1 MNKKTLLSPFRRPS
15 SCLAPI
21 LLLLALA
28 ACTGDE
34 LTDGMVQ
41 DLPDGRYPL
50 TLTATQT
57 GDEVQTRV
65 SENSDGM
72 SSTWT
77 NGDQIKVKITGNGND
92 AETTCTLNASGQV
105 TASSPEL
112 FWKTNGTSTVT
123 AWYPT
128 AGTVNLA
135 NQSSGLVYVLKAT
148 ATGVSYKNPVA
159 LPFAHQL
166 AKVRVVFSD
175 QSIAGVSNAAVSILA
190 PTTCTNNKG
199 EVTAG
204 STISYIPM
212 RKTTYNSKVCYEANV
227 TPNLVLSQDAFQLII
242 GGKTLKCSTSSV
254 TTQAAQLHIITLTV
268 YEKEVNVSDI
278 SGTTYTV
285 SGNILLKGNGQS
297 KDLQITMESGAKLTL
312 KNVNLNP
319 ESKGNVITCK
329 GNATIAL
336 QGENTLTAYE
346 TSDFD
351 SPSAIL
357 VESGTLTIE
366 GTDDAKLTVKG
377 DPGNSADGSGIGAT
391 GNANITINGGNI
403 VANKNGVGEA
413 AGIGSAGWGKTCGTI
428 TINGGIIESWG
439 GAWAAGIG
447 GSNTGPCGDIII
459 TGGNIKAYGG
469 GGSPG
474 IGCGA
479 DGACGNI
486 TITGGTIVATKG
498 EKSPSSIGACFGT
511 KPRGTVTIDR
521 ANANVTEN

>member
-1 MNKKTLLSPFRRPS
+1 MNKKTLLSPFRRPGNS
-15 SCLAPI
+15 LALM

-148 ATGVSYKNPVA
+148 ATGVSYKTPVA

-268 YEKEVNVSDI
+268 YEKATEVNVSDI
-278 SGTTYTV
+278 RDTKYTV

-312 KNVNLNP
+312 DNVVLN
-319 ESKGNVITCK
+319 SNGDAITCK
-329 GNATIAL
+329 GDATI
-336 QGENTLTAYE
+336 TLNGANSINSTNIGICVNA
-346 TSDFD
+346 
-351 SPSAIL
+351 
-357 VESGTLTIE
+357 GTLTIN
-366 GTDDAKLTVKG
+366 GDDNSSLTVKG
-377 DPGNSADGSGIGAT
+377 NGYMQGAGIGAIE
-391 GNANITINGGNI
+391 NANITINGGHI
-403 VANKNGVGEA
+403 IANKGGVEEST
-413 AGIGSAGWGKTCGTI
+413 GIGSAGWDKRCGTI

-439 GAWAAGIG
+439 GGYSAGIG
-447 GSNTGPCGDIII
+447 GSNLGPCGDIII
-459 TGGNIKAYGG
+459 TGGDIKAYGG

-474 IGCGA
+474 IGCG
-479 DGACGNI
+479 DNGACGNI

-498 EKSPSSIGACFGT
+498 ENSPSSIGDCSTT
-511 KPRGTVTIDR
+511 KPRGTITIDR
-521 ANANVTEN
+521 VNANVTEN